1 MLTLSPGLYNC
12 GYYGGAIPAAAVTFG
27 CNFLQSNWSWRVP
40 LILQAFACTIVILFV
55 FTIPES
61 PRWLM
66 ANGRE
71 EEAIE
76 YLIKYH
82 AAGDRNSK
90 LVQLEVSEFRQHIAQ
105 NGADKRWWDCESG

>member
-1 MLTLSPGLYNC
+1 
-12 GYYGGAIPAAAVTFG
+12 
-27 CNFLQSNWSWRVP
+27 
-40 LILQAFACTIVILFV
+40 
-55 FTIPES
+55 
-61 PRWLM
+61 M

-105 NGADKRWWDCESG
+105 SGADKRWWDCESG